1 MVEMNTKT
9 AHRRLF
15 KTRANQVPAKL
26 VVPAILLLYYKPR
39 VPTAVHDTY
48 TRKEVTQFS
57 KM

>member
-1 MVEMNTKT
+1 MNTKT